1 MTEENK
7 IFANKRIGILG
18 KGGSGKS
25 TITVLLAKALRNYG
39 YQVCVLDAD
48 STNTGIHQALGFKK
62 PPIPFMDYFGGAV
75 FSGGPV
81 TCPVDDP
88 TPLPG
93 AEVSLEEISSKYY
106 SQDQKGLFLL
116 VLGKIGDKGPG
127 AGCDGPISK
136 IARDLRVHEI
146 GNQPVILIDIKAGLE
161 DFARGVVTGLDW
173 LITVVD
179 PSTAAIQ
186 IAGEIKNLVHQIKA
200 GELPA
205 TEHLE
210 NSELVEE
217 AKRIF
222 REARIKKS
230 FVLLNRIKNKKIE
243 NYVKEKLKEK
253 GIRPIG
259 VVHEDSSISLSWLEG
274 NSLEGIKAKKDI
286 IHAIKRLEQVV
297 KEQRGNV

>member
-1 MTEENK
+1 MTEGNE
-7 IFANKRIGILG
+7 IFADKRIGILG

-48 STNTGIHQALGFKK
+48 STNTGIHQALGFRK
-62 PPIPFMDYFGGAV
+62 PPISLMDYFGGAV
-75 FSGGPV
+75 FSGGSV

-93 AEVSLEEISSKYY
+93 AEVFLEEISSKYY

-136 IARDLRVHEI
+136 ITRDLRIHGI
-146 GNQPVILIDIKAGLE
+146 GNKPVTLIDIKAGLE
-161 DFARGVVTGLDW
+161 DFTRGVVTGMDW

-186 IAGEIKNLVHQIKA
+186 IAGDIKNLVHQIKD

-217 AKRIF
+217 AKRIY
-222 REARIKKS
+222 RKARIKKH
-230 FVLLNRIKNKKIE
+230 FVLLNKIRNKKIE
-243 NYVKEKLKEK
+243 NYVKENLKEK
-253 GIRPIG
+253 GIKPIG
-259 VVHEDSSISLSWLEG
+259 VVHEDPSISLSWLEG
-274 NSLEGIKAKKDI
+274 KSMEGIKAKKDI
-286 IHAIKRLEQVV
+286 MRTLKKLEQVV
-297 KEQRGNV
+297 KMQQGNA